1 VKRHRL
7 RGDLVIVEQTY
18 RGETSY
24 VVKDRVAQKYY
35 RFKPLEALVMQQ
47 FSGEHTAAEIAAAL
61 AEQGV
66 PLKPAAVEGFARK
79 LDQMGLLERSVA
91 EKSVL
96 LMERLRAERDRR
108 VRRTHY
114 TGSILRMRWSVGN
127 PDEFFNRWMP
137 RLRFCFS
144 RPFLIACVVLFA
156 VYFVIVLGN
165 WPSFVTSLAS
175 MYSFGNL
182 TLGAILVFWLTV
194 MTVIVIHELGH
205 GFTCKYFGGEV
216 HEMGAMLIYFQPAF
230 YCNVNDAWTFPDK
243 KARLWV
249 TAAGSWIQMAVSGI
263 AAVIWVTAQPGTV
276 IWQAALSAVLFGGA
290 VTVLAN
296 MNPLIP
302 LDGYYALCDAMEMPN
317 LRKRAFR
324 YVGWLFRRRVLR
336 LEVPE
341 PEVDERERRTLATY
355 GLLAIAYSTTILAVV
370 LSRVYGW
377 LSAALGTVGILA
389 FALLVWNVIRRH
401 VHGWIQALTTT
412 LREHRNLWRSRS
424 RWGRALLALAALLF
438 LLAVV
443 PWPIVVD
450 GTFRAGGVSELALTA
465 PHQGVLARVYADEG
479 ALVPAGAPVVA
490 IWSPALRRRALEL
503 GRLVDSLTLREQEAR
518 GRGAA
523 VEARLVET
531 ERSRRAAELASLEAR
546 LGALTLR
553 APVAARV
560 ATPRLGETVG
570 RRIEAGDTA
579 VLLLG
584 EPDSLR
590 LSIALERAGATLV
603 RPGMRVELFP
613 FTNPSAATR
622 ASVGGVSAVA
632 TGGAGS
638 GEITAWAI
646 VPSSSSFRPG
656 GTGEAR
662 IAVRRS
668 RVLGAAW
675 WAVRKRFR
683 NDLLL

>member
-7 RGDLVIVEQTY
+7 RGDLTIVEQTY

-24 VVKDRVAQKYY
+24 VVKDRAAQKYY

-96 LMERLRAERDRR
+96 LMERLRAERNRR

-127 PDEFFNRWMP
+127 PDAFFNRWMP

-144 RPFLIACVVLFA
+144 RPFLIGCVALFG
-156 VYFVIVLGN
+156 VYFAIVLGN

-175 MYSFGNL
+175 MYSFENL
-182 TLGAILVFWLTV
+182 TLGAILVFWVTV

-243 KARLWV
+243 RARLWV

-317 LRKRAFR
+317 LRKRAFQ
-324 YVGWLFRRRVLR
+324 YVGWLFKREVLR

-341 PEVDERERRTLATY
+341 PDVDERERRTFVTY

-401 VHGWIQALTTT
+401 VHGWTQALTTS
-412 LREHRNLWRSRS
+412 LREHRNLWGSKS
-424 RWGRALLALAALLF
+424 RWSPVLLALATLLL
-438 LLAVV
+438 LLAVA
-443 PWPIVVD
+443 PWPIRVD
-450 GTFRAGGVSELALTA
+450 GTFRAGGLSELALTA
-465 PHQGVLARVYADEG
+465 PHEGVLARIYADEG
-479 ALVPAGAPVVA
+479 TLVPAGAPVVA
-490 IWSPALRRRALEL
+490 IWNPELQRRALEL
-503 GRLVDSLTLREQEAR
+503 RRLADSLTLREQQAR

-523 VEARLVET
+523 AEARFVEAERL
-531 ERSRRAAELASLEAR
+531 RRAAELASLEAR

-560 ATPRLGETVG
+560 ATPRLGEMVG

-584 EPDSLR
+584 GPDSLR

-603 RPGMRVELFP
+603 RPDMPVELFP
-613 FTNPSAATR
+613 FTNPGAGAR
-622 ASVGGVSAVA
+622 ARVAGVSAVA
-632 TGGAGS
+632 TGGAGP
-638 GEITAWAI
+638 GEITVWAI
-646 VPSSSSFRPG
+646 VPFGSAFRPG

-668 RVLGAAW
+668 SVLGAVW